1 MSGTKHTI
9 EEQLI
14 SLNIIDKSQVI
25 EFYPK
30 VRDRNDVKVLRC
42 NHSGVIYLSSTNHIE
57 QSYYNDKKGT
67 SYWSSNTREGAL
79 KDTYIDDTRRFNQFK
94 ELITNKK
101 YLDVGSGLGGVL
113 DYMKTLA
120 KEVGAVEPQDEIR
133 ELLKSLGYQVHKSID
148 SVPAKSTEVI
158 TLFHV
163 FEHLTDPL
171 GSLKQLHTAL
181 ADNGKIVIEVP
192 HARDILIE
200 TFQLDSFKGF
210 TFWSEH
216 LILHTRK
223 SLENFLAAAGFKNI
237 TVTGFQRYPLAN
249 HLYWLNKG
257 KPGGHTQF
265 IQLRNAGMENEY
277 ANLLNTI
284 DQTDTLI
291 AIAEK

>member
-1 MSGTKHTI
+1 MSHLI

-14 SLNIIDKSQVI
+14 SLKIIDKSKVTP
-25 EFYPK
+25 FYPK

-57 QSYYNDKKGT
+57 QSYYDDKKGV
-67 SYWSSNTREGAL
+67 SYWSATSREEGLKNTL
-79 KDTYIDDTRRFNQFK
+79 VDDNRRFNQFK
-94 ELITNKK
+94 ELVTNKS

-113 DYMKTLA
+113 DLFKTVA
-120 KEVGAVEPQDEIR
+120 KEVSAVEPQAEIR
-133 ELLKSLGYQVHKSID
+133 ELLNSIGYKVYKSIEIA
-148 SVPAKSTEVI
+148 PAKNIDVI
-158 TLFHV
+158 SLFHV

-171 GSLKQLHTAL
+171 NSLKQLHSVLTE
-181 ADNGKIVIEVP
+181 NGKIIIEVP

-216 LILHTRK
+216 LILHTRN
-223 SLENFLAAAGFKNI
+223 SLENFLSAAGFKNI
-237 TVTGFQRYPLAN
+237 SVMGFQRYPLAN
-249 HLYWLNKG
+249 HLHWLNKG
-257 KPGGHTQF
+257 KPGGHVLLPQM
-265 IQLRNAGMENEY
+265 RNSALETEY
-277 ANLLNTI
+277 SNLLNTI